1 MWAILLLPFS
11 LQGEEGDSGKPG
23 KVGSQ
28 VKVSRYTSFSL
39 FGLAW
44 IQELCAFSIAVYCN
58 HSKARGKFSNLCLL
72 KATHMKGWR
81 INGSLET
88 ELPLVVMLCV
98 SRLVTCAA
106 VVFYEII
113 VMVTV
118 WHRNK

>member
-1 MWAILLLPFS
+1 
-11 LQGEEGDSGKPG
+11 
-23 KVGSQ
+23 
-28 VKVSRYTSFSL
+28 
-39 FGLAW
+39 
-44 IQELCAFSIAVYCN
+44 
-58 HSKARGKFSNLCLL
+58 
-72 KATHMKGWR
+72 MKGLR

-98 SRLVTCAA
+98 SRLVTCVA